1 MALKRQNTMMAAFSM
16 ASMTDVIFLL
26 LIFFMVT
33 STFVF
38 PTALE
43 VNLPQSSKQTAL
55 KPSTRVY
62 IDKAGV
68 IYATAD
74 ESEPVAMDMGALL
87 DFLSQQASRPEGAEE
102 YIAVYADEEVT
113 YGTLVKVLDLGAQ
126 NNLKMVLATK
136 PAPASARPAE

>member
-1 MALKRQNTMMAAFSM
+1 MALKRQHRMMEAFSM

-43 VNLPQSSKQTAL
+43 VNLPESSHQTAL
-55 KPSTRVY
+55 KPSTRVF
-62 IDKAGV
+62 IDK
-68 IYATAD
+68 
-74 ESEPVAMDMGALL
+74 ESRLYVSMSGEEPMAVGLESLAGALQEARL
-87 DFLSQQASRPEGAEE
+87 NADPAADDF
-102 YIAVYADEEVT
+102 IAVYADEEVT

-136 PAPASARPAE
+136 PAPASARPE